1 MFNKALVAVVLSLA
15 SLVHC
20 HYTFPALLV
29 GGSSTGD
36 WVNVRRTNNFN
47 SNGPITDVSS
57 QDFRCYNSQGAASAS
72 TARVSAGSRIG
83 FKANQGVYHQ
93 SVRSPLSQIILA
105 VPDLPAEQ
113 VTNIYMAR
121 APGNVST
128 WDGSGNVWF
137 KVHEVPA
144 VTNGGSSISFP
155 AMNVDRYEFTL
166 PSSLPAGQYLVR
178 VENIAVHGASS
189 FGGAQF
195 YISCA
200 QIEVTGG
207 GGGNPGP
214 LVAIPGVYT
223 GREPGIMLNIYYPV
237 PTNYVMPGPAVWRG

>member
-1 MFNKALVAVVLSLA
+1 VRLSLPPLTFPKDIHDIMLLKSTLLSSVVLALA
-15 SLVHC
+15 SLADS
-20 HYTFPALLV
+20 HYTFPQLLV
-29 GGSSTGD
+29 NGAATGN
-36 WVNVRRTNNFN
+36 WVNVRRTDNYN

-57 QDFRCYNSQGAASAS
+57 TNFRCYNQAGGSATAS
-72 TARVSAGSRIG
+72 TARVSAGARIG

-93 SVRSPLSQIILA
+93 S
-105 VPDLPAEQ
+105 

-128 WDGSGNVWF
+128 WDGSGQVWF
-137 KVHEVPA
+137 RVHEVPA

-155 AMNVDRYEFTL
+155 AMNADNVQFTL

-178 VENIAVHGASS
+178 VENIALHGASG

-195 YISCA
+195 YISCG

-214 LVAIPGVYT
+214 LVSIPGVYT
-223 GREPGIMLNIYYPV
+223 GREPGIMLNIYSRTSCPCCV
-237 PTNYVMPGPAVWRG
+237 SRLVCW

>member
-1 MFNKALVAVVLSLA
+1 MLCKALVGVVLSLA
-15 SLVHC
+15 SLVNS
-20 HYTFPALLV
+20 HYTFPSLLV
-29 GGSSTGD
+29 NGASTGD
-36 WVNVRRTNNFN
+36 WVNVRRTDNYN

-57 QDFRCYNSQGAASAS
+57 TNFRCYNQGGAASSS

-83 FKANQGVYHQ
+83 FQANQGVYHQ
-93 SVRSPLSQIILA
+93 SV
-105 VPDLPAEQ
+105 
-113 VTNIYMAR
+113 TNIYMAK
-121 APGNVST
+121 APGNVSQ

-137 KVHEVPA
+137 RVHEIPA

-155 AMNVDRYEFTL
+155 AQNVQRYEFTL

-178 VENIAVHGASS
+178 VENIAIHGASS

-207 GGGNPGP
+207 GSGNPGP

-223 GREPGIMLNIYYPV
+223 GRESGIMLNIYYPV
-237 PTNYVMPGPAVWRG
+237 PATYTMPGPALWRG

>member
-1 MFNKALVAVVLSLA
+1 MLSKSLAAIVLSLA
-15 SLVHC
+15 TLVHC

-29 GGSSTGD
+29 GGQSTGD
-36 WVNVRRTNNFN
+36 WVNVRRTNNYN

-57 QDFRCYNSQGAASAS
+57 ADFRCYNSQGARSAT

-93 SVRSPLSQIILA
+93 SV
-105 VPDLPAEQ
+105 
-113 VTNIYMAR
+113 TNIYMAR
-121 APGNVST
+121 APGDVSS

-155 AMNVDRYEFTL
+155 AMNVDKYEFTI
-166 PSSLPAGQYLVR
+166 PSSLPSGQYLVR

-200 QIEVTGG
+200 QVEVTGG
-207 GGGNPGP
+207 GNGNPGP

-237 PTNYVMPGPAVWRG
+237 PANYVMPGPAVWRG